1 MYKVLE
7 PIKVGNF
14 TLKNRMM
21 FLAMAKY
28 IDNED
33 YTISDREI
41 AYMAERAKGGAAVVC
56 TGCCVIDN
64 DYPGRL
70 PNQPGMFDDKFI
82 PGMKKLAD
90 AVHQYGA
97 LVLMQPLHHGIA
109 NYNASKET
117 EKNPN
122 NFTREDMEHLKQL
135 YVDAAIRCKKAG
147 IDGFEIHAA
156 HNYLLQEFMVP
167 KWNARTDE
175 YGIQN
180 PENASR
186 FICEIV
192 RAVREAVGLDFLLP
206 FKVNGS
212 DFVEG
217 GCDIE
222 FVSECCKYVE
232 AAGVDFIAVSGGG
245 SESNIFAMSADGHR
259 EEGWKVPLAEV
270 VKSKVKIPVMGTG
283 SIRTPAY
290 IEEILSA
297 GKVDMIGMG
306 RGLLAEPEWINKVA
320 AGRECDLNQC
330 INCLQC
336 FDIAPIPGNSGCS
349 VNPYALRESEHLV
362 PRKDGQGRVV
372 AVIGGGAAGMQAAIT
387 LAERAFQ
394 PVIFEETA
402 SLGGQERYAAM
413 PEGKYRL
420 NWHLDYMKR
429 QLAQHQVEIRLNTK
443 ATEEAIAALKPY
455 AIFMANGAEAVF
467 PANIPGI
474 NLPLV
479 QQVLPTLDRIHS
491 IQGQKIVL
499 VGSGLVGLE
508 TAETLARGGNDVT
521 LIDMIPAFSSSA
533 LTVINATM
541 NAMMVGVKMLWEHKL
556 SEIREG
562 VLVAEEVHT
571 GKAVELP
578 ADMVVLCMGFKPN
591 QALAEQMKGL
601 CATVVPLGNAVQ
613 MGNIVTSVQNGFDA
627 AMNLQA

>member
-402 SLGGQERYAAM
+402 SLGGPERYAAM
-413 PEGKYRL
+413 PEG
-420 NWHLDYMKR
+420 
-429 QLAQHQVEIRLNTK
+429 
-443 ATEEAIAALKPY
+443 
-455 AIFMANGAEAVF
+455 
-467 PANIPGI
+467 
-474 NLPLV
+474 
-479 QQVLPTLDRIHS
+479 
-491 IQGQKIVL
+491 
-499 VGSGLVGLE
+499 
-508 TAETLARGGNDVT
+508 
-521 LIDMIPAFSSSA
+521 
-533 LTVINATM
+533 
-541 NAMMVGVKMLWEHKL
+541 
-556 SEIREG
+556 
-562 VLVAEEVHT
+562 
-571 GKAVELP
+571 
-578 ADMVVLCMGFKPN
+578 
-591 QALAEQMKGL
+591 
-601 CATVVPLGNAVQ
+601 
-613 MGNIVTSVQNGFDA
+613 
-627 AMNLQA
+627 